1 MMQKVLYVG
10 FIVALSVSTGA
21 FTEGFV
27 GLGVGALTGALG
39 LLAPLVAGEA
49 AAPVV
54 KPKR

>member
-1 MMQKVLYVG
+1 MQKVLYVG
-10 FIVALSVSTGA
+10 FVVSLAVSTGA
-21 FTEGFV
+21 FVEGWV